1 MKYAKKKC
9 ENEFYYAN
17 ICKYEYEKKWQ
28 GCGARLCLRLVLN
41 KLKEMKGFIYIYTLL
56 GP

>member
-9 ENEFYYAN
+9 ENESYYAN